1 VRAVTGGRS
10 LLRTISSGSCDL
22 IWSIAR
28 SKQLSLG
35 LFRLLRLH
43 GVQLHRQ
50 AAGWTLDSPS
60 STVEVTLLY
69 RSRIGEL

>member
-1 VRAVTGGRS
+1 MRAVTGGRS

-35 LFRLLRLH
+35 LFRFLRLH
-43 GVQLHRQ
+43 GLQLHSQ
-50 AAGWTLDSPS
+50 AAGWT
-60 STVEVTLLY
+60 
-69 RSRIGEL
+69 